1 MERDLKIKFW
11 LSWVKNFIIVN
22 PFRSF
27 IFMMA
32 LAITTT
38 GLLQKEVILFKEII
52 GFFQDEEK
60 CYYYRL
66 DDSRNYIE
74 YSSPQKV
81 YQYDG
86 DNYLKV
92 MGYSDLKM
100 IFITI
105 GIFLFVIFIISL
117 FPEDLELK
125 QVLKKTMRSNYK
137 EVFVEDPNNTDLYYS
152 ISYNKVFFKSHF
164 SKNFYSNWESS
175 AISNVSDLFNCEDYF
190 TQAELRD
197 RKLSKL
203 GIK

>member
-1 MERDLKIKFW
+1 MERYLKIKFW

-27 IFMMA
+27 IFMTA

-60 CYYYRL
+60 CYYRL
-66 DDSRNYIE
+66 YGSGNYIE

-81 YQYDG
+81 YEYNG
-86 DNYLKV
+86 YNYLKV

-125 QVLKKTMRSNYK
+125 QILKKTMKSNYK

-164 SKNFYSNWESS
+164 SKNFYSNWEAS

-190 TQAELRD
+190 TQSELRD

>member
-11 LSWVKNFIIVN
+11 MTWIKNFIIVN
-22 PFRSF
+22 PLRS
-27 IFMMA
+27 IFFVMA
-32 LAITTT
+32 VTITTT

-52 GFFQDEEK
+52 GFFQDEHK
-60 CYYYRL
+60 CYYRL
-66 DDSRNYIE
+66 DGSMSYIE

-92 MGYSDLKM
+92 MGYSEQKM
-100 IFITI
+100 FFLTAGTVLFI
-105 GIFLFVIFIISL
+105 IFIISL

-125 QVLKKTMRSNYK
+125 QVLKKTMKSNYK

-164 SKNFYSNWESS
+164 SKNFYSNWEAS
-175 AISNVSDLFNCEDYF
+175 AISNVSDFFNCEDYF
-190 TQAELRD
+190 TKSELRD

>member
-11 LSWVKNFIIVN
+11 MTWIKNFIIVN
-22 PFRSF
+22 PVRS
-27 IFMMA
+27 IFFVMA
-32 LAITTT
+32 VSITTT

-52 GFFQDEEK
+52 GFFQDEDK
-60 CYYYRL
+60 CYYRL
-66 DDSRNYIE
+66 DGSMSYIE

-92 MGYSDLKM
+92 MGYSELK
-100 IFITI
+100 IFLLTA
-105 GIFLFVIFIISL
+105 GTVLFVIFIISL

-125 QVLKKTMRSNYK
+125 QVLKKTMKSNYK

-164 SKNFYSNWESS
+164 SKNFYSNWEAS
-175 AISNVSDLFNCEDYF
+175 AISCVRDFFNCEDYF
-190 TQAELRD
+190 TKSELRD

>member
-11 LSWVKNFIIVN
+11 MTWIKNFIIVN
-22 PFRSF
+22 PVRS
-27 IFMMA
+27 IFFVMA
-32 LAITTT
+32 VTITTT

-52 GFFQDEEK
+52 GFFQDEDK
-60 CYYYRL
+60 CYYQL
-66 DDSRNYIE
+66 DGSRSYIE

-92 MGYSDLKM
+92 MGYSEQK
-100 IFITI
+100 IFFLTA
-105 GIFLFVIFIISL
+105 GTVLFVIFIISL

-125 QVLKKTMRSNYK
+125 QVLKKTMKSNYK

>member
-27 IFMMA
+27 IFMTA

-60 CYYYRL
+60 CYYRL
-66 DDSRNYIE
+66 YGSGNYIE

-81 YQYDG
+81 YEYNG
-86 DNYLKV
+86 YNYLKV

-125 QVLKKTMRSNYK
+125 QVLKKTIKSNYK

-190 TQAELRD
+190 TKSELRD

>member
-11 LSWVKNFIIVN
+11 MTWIKNFIIVN
-22 PFRSF
+22 PVRS
-27 IFMMA
+27 IFFVMA
-32 LAITTT
+32 VSITTT

-52 GFFQDEEK
+52 GFFQDEDK
-60 CYYYRL
+60 CYYQL
-66 DDSRNYIE
+66 DGSRSYIE

-92 MGYSDLKM
+92 MGYSEQKM
-100 IFITI
+100 FFLTAGTVLFI
-105 GIFLFVIFIISL
+105 IFIISL

-125 QVLKKTMRSNYK
+125 QVLKKTMKSNYK

-164 SKNFYSNWESS
+164 SKNFYSNWEAS
-175 AISNVSDLFNCEDYF
+175 AISNVSDFFNCEDYF
-190 TQAELRD
+190 TKSELRD

>member
-52 GFFQDEEK
+52 GFFQDEDK
-60 CYYYRL
+60 CYYQL
-66 DDSRNYIE
+66 DGSRSYIE

-92 MGYSDLKM
+92 MGYSEQK
-100 IFITI
+100 IFFLTA
-105 GIFLFVIFIISL
+105 GTVLFVIFIISL

-125 QVLKKTMRSNYK
+125 QILKKTMKSNYK

-164 SKNFYSNWESS
+164 SKNFYSNWEAS
-175 AISNVSDLFNCEDYF
+175 AISCVSDLFNCEDYF

>member
-11 LSWVKNFIIVN
+11 MTWIKNFIIVN
-22 PFRSF
+22 PVRS
-27 IFMMA
+27 IFFVMA
-32 LAITTT
+32 VTITTT

-52 GFFQDEEK
+52 GFFQDEKK
-60 CYYYRL
+60 CYYQL
-66 DDSRNYIE
+66 DGSRSYIE

-92 MGYSDLKM
+92 MGYSEQKM
-100 IFITI
+100 FFLTA
-105 GIFLFVIFIISL
+105 GTVLFVIFIISL

-125 QVLKKTMRSNYK
+125 QVLKKTMKSNYK

-164 SKNFYSNWESS
+164 SKNFYSNWEAS
-175 AISNVSDLFNCEDYF
+175 AISNVSDFFNCEDYF
-190 TQAELRD
+190 TKSELRD
-197 RKLSKL
+197 IKLSKL

>member
-11 LSWVKNFIIVN
+11 MTWIKNLIIVN
-22 PFRSF
+22 PVRS
-27 IFMMA
+27 IFFVMA
-32 LAITTT
+32 VSITTT

-52 GFFQDEEK
+52 GFFQDEDK
-60 CYYYRL
+60 CYYRL
-66 DDSRNYIE
+66 DGSMSYIE

-92 MGYSDLKM
+92 MGYSELKM
-100 IFITI
+100 FLLTAGTVFFI
-105 GIFLFVIFIISL
+105 IFIISL

-125 QVLKKTMRSNYK
+125 QVLKKTMKSNYK

-164 SKNFYSNWESS
+164 SKNFYSNWEAS
-175 AISNVSDLFNCEDYF
+175 AISCVRDFFNCEDYI